1 MPENL
6 VIAACFQVATCWRA
20 APSLPFT
27 TLPPIHPSPTPSLP
41 PHPAL
46 TRRAAPELLL
56 GAESTTAAD
65 IYSFGVCLYEIVTG
79 EMPVRGQLRMP
90 NVPVECPQA
99 SALGRRPCCG

>member
-1 MPENL
+1 MPPL
-6 VIAACFQVATCWRA
+6 A
-20 APSLPFT
+20 SLPQAFHPPT
-27 TLPPIHPSPTPSLP
+27 RLPPLPATP

-79 EMPVRGQLRMP
+79 ELPVRGQLRMP